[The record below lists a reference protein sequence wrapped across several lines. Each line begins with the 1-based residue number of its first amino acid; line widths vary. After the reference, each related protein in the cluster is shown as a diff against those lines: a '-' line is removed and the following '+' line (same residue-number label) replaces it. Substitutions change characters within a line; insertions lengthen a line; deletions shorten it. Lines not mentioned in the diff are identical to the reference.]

1 MYKVYSSRAVTKLF
15 SLFVKRRK
23 PESTNSL
30 ARWMKSVLSNAGIDT
45 SVFKAHNVRGASVTN
60 ANKGVVPVAE
70 ILRTADWT
78 NKRVRRVSII

>member
-15 SLFVKRRK
+15 SLFFKPRK

-30 ARWMKSVLSNAGIDT
+30 ARWMKSVLSKVGIDT

-60 ANKGVVPVAE
+60 ANKGVFQ
-70 ILRTADWT
+70 
-78 NKRVRRVSII
+78 

>member
-15 SLFVKRRK
+15 SLFVKPRK

-30 ARWMKSVLSNAGIDT
+30 ARWMKSILSNAGIDT

-60 ANKGVVPVAE
+60 ANKRGCSSSRDFAYCRLDE
-70 ILRTADWT
+70 
-78 NKRVRRVSII
+78 

>member
-15 SLFVKRRK
+15 SLFVKPRK

-30 ARWMKSVLSNAGIDT
+30 ARWMKSVLSNAGMDS

-60 ANKGVVPVAE
+60 ANKGVFQ
-70 ILRTADWT
+70 
-78 NKRVRRVSII
+78 